1 MRRVLRTSCA
11 CYQRTNIIAGMS
23 VVEERATAESASEE
37 LAKHLLWVL
46 EMDRTI
52 NLAVRKAQEEN
63 RRLGIPNYYEINGR
77 IVSDQPD
84 RS

>member
-1 MRRVLRTSCA
+1 LAGKEYNAIAMGKALDNKGTLSTSDE
-11 CYQRTNIIAGMS
+11 IAS
-23 VVEERATAESASEE
+23 
-37 LAKHLLWVL
+37 HLLWVL

-63 RRLGIPNYYEINGR
+63 RRLGIPNYYVVNGR

-84 RS
+84 KV